1 MSDTTTVPT
10 PADVAP
16 KAAEGEQPE
25 QDGKT
30 FDADYVDKL
39 RKEAAKYRTEAKANA
54 DAAKRLAEIEEAN
67 KTAEQKA
74 AERLAEAERKAV
86 AIEARATRAE
96 VAAATGIPVDI
107 LAGPKDFTAEAVT
120 EYAEMVKAH
129 FERTDTQRKQH
140 NNIVPREG
148 APTPPLALNGDG
160 IEAALRAKLGIA

>member
-16 KAAEGEQPE
+16 KPQEGTE
-25 QDGKT
+25 
-30 FDADYVDKL
+30 ADLPDWARQSIK
-39 RKEAAKYRTEAKANA
+39 KANEEAAKYRTEAKANA

-86 AIEARATRAE
+86 EIEARATRAE
-96 VAAATGIPVDI
+96 VAASTGIPVDI
-107 LAGPKDFTAEAVT
+107 IAGPKDSTAEAVT

-129 FERTDTQRKQH
+129 FERTDTQRKQK

-148 APTPPLALNGDG
+148 ATPRPGSSDVREFANALWGQ
-160 IEAALRAKLGIA
+160 ALSE

>member
-1 MSDTTTVPT
+1 MSETIIVPT

-16 KAAEGEQPE
+16 QPLAVDQPATPEPRQSPAETVDFWKTKAREQE
-25 QDGKT
+25 KR
-30 FDADYVDKL
+30 A
-39 RKEAAKYRTEAKANA
+39 KENA

-67 KTAEQKA
+67 KTAEQRA

-86 AIEARATRAE
+86 EIEARATRAE

-107 LAGPKDFTAEAVT
+107 LAGPKDSTAEAVT

-148 APTPPLALNGDG
+148 ATPVVKTDQKRDF
-160 IEAALRAKLGIA
+160 LRGLKRD

>member
-74 AERLAEAERKAV
+74 AERLAEAERKAIE
-86 AIEARATRAE
+86 IEARATRAE
-96 VAAATGIPVDI
+96 VAAATGIPVEI
-107 LAGPKDFTAEAVT
+107 LAGPKDATPESGAEFATA
-120 EYAEMVKAH
+120 VKAH
-129 FERTDTQRKQH
+129 FERTDTQRKQR

-148 APTPPLALNGDG
+148 ATPVVKTDQKRDF
-160 IEAALRAKLGIA
+160 LRGLKRD